1 MIQRGASSAQG
12 GDGNASTASDGP
24 GKLVSVSGFG
34 INPISEVGRRQ
45 PEAGWVGRRR
55 VSSPVY
61 KTRGAGQSTFTS
73 GGALLANSTSSKTM
87 FPLILLA
94 YVVAVKVF
102 KKTTPNGKV
111 TVYLGK
117 RDFIDHLDHTDVIDG
132 VVVIDNDYLRGRKV
146 FGELTT
152 TYRYGREEDEVMGVK
167 FSKEMPL
174 CREQIAPTP
183 EEKQQLTPIQER
195 LVKKFGSNAFPF
207 MFNFPGNAPSSVTLT
222 PGEDDHGK
230 PLGVDYS
237 IKTYVGD
244 HKDDKSHK
252 RSSVTLAIK
261 KLQYAPPSRGH
272 RLPSSLVSKGFTFSN
287 GKLNLEVTLDKEIYY
302 HGEKIAANV
311 IVTNNSRKSVK
322 TIKAFVVQH
331 CEVTMVNAQFSR
343 HVASLETRE
352 GCPITPGASFTKIF
366 YMVPLAS
373 SNKDRFGIALDGY
386 LKASA
391 LSLSLSLT
399 LFLYT
404 DLSDDLATSEDDV
417 NLASSTLIAE
427 GKCPAEAMG
436 IVISYSLRVKLN
448 CGTLGGELV
457 TDVPFKLMHPAL
469 GTVERDRAQILKKT
483 KSVERARYENSCYA
497 TDDDDNIVFEDFA
510 RLRLNEPE

>member
-1 MIQRGASSAQG
+1 
-12 GDGNASTASDGP
+12 
-24 GKLVSVSGFG
+24 
-34 INPISEVGRRQ
+34 
-45 PEAGWVGRRR
+45 
-55 VSSPVY
+55 
-61 KTRGAGQSTFTS
+61 
-73 GGALLANSTSSKTM
+73 M
-87 FPLILLA
+87 FPLLFLA

-117 RDFIDHLDHTDVIDG
+117 RDFIDHLDHADVIDG

-152 TYRYGREEDEVMGVK
+152 TYRYGREEDEVMGLK

-174 CREQIAPTP
+174 CREQIAPNQ
-183 EEKQQLTPIQER
+183 EDKQELTPIQER
-195 LVKKFGSNAFPF
+195 LVKKFGASAYPFTFHFPA
-207 MFNFPGNAPSSVTLT
+207 NAPSSVTLT
-222 PGEDDHGK
+222 PGEDDNGK
-230 PLGVDYS
+230 PLGVEYS
-237 IKTYVGD
+237 IKTYVGE

-252 RSSVTLAIK
+252 RSSVSLAIK

-322 TIKAFVVQH
+322 TIKVFAVQH

-352 GCPITPGASFTKIF
+352 GCPITPGASFTKVF
-366 YMVPLAS
+366 YLVPLAA
-373 SNKDRFGIALDGY
+373 SNKDRYGIALDGY
-386 LKASA
+386 LK
-391 LSLSLSLT
+391 
-399 LFLYT
+399 
-404 DLSDDLATSEDDV
+404 EDDV

-469 GTVERDRAQILKKT
+469 GTVERDRAQVLKKT